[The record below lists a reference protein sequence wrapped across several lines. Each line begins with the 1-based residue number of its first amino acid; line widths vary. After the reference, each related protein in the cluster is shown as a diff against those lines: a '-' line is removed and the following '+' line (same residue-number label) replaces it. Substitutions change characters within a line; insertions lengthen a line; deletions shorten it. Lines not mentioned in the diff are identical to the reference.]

1 MKYKI
6 LNHELM
12 QKLEDDVQKHLDQG
26 WIPHGS
32 LQIINPDPMHLRV
45 FKFIQAVKKK

>member
-6 LNHELM
+6 LKHELL
-12 QKLEDDVQKHLDQG
+12 QKLEDDVQLHLDQG

-32 LQIINPDPMHLRV
+32 LQIINPDPHHLGL
-45 FKFIQAVKKK
+45 FHYIQAVKKK